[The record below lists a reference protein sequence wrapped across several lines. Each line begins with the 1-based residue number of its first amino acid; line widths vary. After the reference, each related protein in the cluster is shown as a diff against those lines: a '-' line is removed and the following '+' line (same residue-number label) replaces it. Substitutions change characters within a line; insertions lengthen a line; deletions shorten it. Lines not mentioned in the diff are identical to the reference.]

1 MTATRKSPVWL
12 IIAATAIPVF
22 MATLD
27 NLVVTNAL
35 PVIAKDLDASLSQL
49 QWIVNAYSLAFAS
62 LILMAVA
69 LGDRLG
75 RRRIF
80 VAGIALFTAASA
92 LCALATDP
100 NLLIAARVLQGAGAA
115 AMMPLSLAL
124 LAGAVPKRLRPLAI
138 GISGGVAGLGVA
150 LGPLIGGAVVE
161 GLTWHAIFWLNVP
174 VGVVSVV
181 LVYAALGEA
190 FGRHVRPDLVGLVL
204 AATAV
209 FAIVFGIIRGNDAG
223 WGSGQ
228 VLGGILGGA
237 ALLVAFL
244 LWELRVTDPLIP
256 LGLFRDRSFSAA
268 NGVGLLFT
276 IGIFGSIFIL
286 VQFLQVVQGKSP
298 LQAGVMTMPW
308 TMAPLVVAPIAGI
321 LSARIGPRPLI
332 VTGNVFMA
340 AGLAWIA
347 MVITPDAAYG
357 SFVPAFVLA
366 GVGMGLVFAPSS
378 TAVLANMRD
387 EDHATASGTNGTI
400 REVGVAL
407 GIAILTA
414 VFTGAGG
421 SLTPTGYTDAAVPAI
436 WTGVAFL
443 VAAALVGLAL
453 PKLRRPDAVAS
464 AVLEPALASA

>member
-1 MTATRKSPVWL
+1 MTATRKSPLWL
-12 IIAATAIPVF
+12 VIAATAIPVF

-35 PVIAKDLDASLSQL
+35 PVIAQDLDASLSQL

-80 VAGIALFTAASA
+80 VAGIAVFTAASA
-92 LCALATDP
+92 LCAVATDP
-100 NLLIAARVLQGAGAA
+100 NLLIAARALQGAGAA

-124 LAGAVPKRLRPLAI
+124 LAGAVPAKLRPVAI
-138 GISGGVAGLGVA
+138 GISGAVAGLGVA

-174 VGVVSVV
+174 VGVISVV
-181 LVYAALGEA
+181 LVYVALGEA
-190 FGRHVRPDLVGLVL
+190 FGRRVRLDFVGLAL
-204 AATAV
+204 AAAAV
-209 FAIVFGIIRGNDAG
+209 FGIVFGIIRGNEAG
-223 WGSGQ
+223 WDSAQ
-228 VLGGILGGA
+228 VLGGIIGGA

-244 LWELRVTDPLIP
+244 VWESRVTDPLLP
-256 LGLFRDRSFSAA
+256 LTLFRDRSFSAA

-276 IGIFGSIFIL
+276 IGIFGAIFIL

-298 LQAGVMTMPW
+298 LEAGVMTMPW

-321 LSARIGPRPLI
+321 LSARIGTRPLI
-332 VTGNVFMA
+332 VLGNVFMA
-340 AGLAWIA
+340 GGLAWIA
-347 MVITPDAAYG
+347 LVMAPDVAYG
-357 SFVPAFVLA
+357 EFVPAFVLA

-378 TAVLANMRD
+378 TAILANMRD
-387 EDHATASGTNGTI
+387 EDHAKASGTNGTV

-421 SLTPTGYTDAAVPAI
+421 SLTPDGYTDAAIPAI

-443 VAAALVGLAL
+443 IAAALVGLAL
-453 PKLRRPDAVAS
+453 PRLRRPDAVEAS
-464 AVLEPALASA
+464 VPQPALALA